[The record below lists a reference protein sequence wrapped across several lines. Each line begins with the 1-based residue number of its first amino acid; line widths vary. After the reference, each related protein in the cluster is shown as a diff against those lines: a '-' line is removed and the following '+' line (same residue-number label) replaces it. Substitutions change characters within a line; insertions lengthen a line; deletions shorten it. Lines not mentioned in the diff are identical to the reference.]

1 MVYRRETVL
10 KTQRLLNYNLR
21 EGQVAV
27 DAGATELDFVIDHP
41 RLKQETYQA
50 ILDQLQR
57 LRSAFSSVV
66 VKIILET
73 SQLSDLDIVAGCL
86 LAAAVGFDL
95 VKTSTG
101 FLGAG
106 ATEHHV
112 RLLSSVVDKEGK
124 GMGVKAS
131 GGMRTAEVASGMLKA
146 GATRLGLSGSV
157 AIMEEGSSGAAAAAS
172 GSGGY

>member
-1 MVYRRETVL
+1 M
-10 KTQRLLNYNLR
+10 
-21 EGQVAV
+21 AV
-27 DAGATELDFVIDHP
+27 DAGAAELDFVIDHP
-41 RLKQETYQA
+41 NLKQGTYQA
-50 ILDQLQR
+50 ILEQ
-57 LRSAFSSVV
+57 LRSLRSTFASVV
-66 VKIILET
+66 IKIILET

-86 LAAAVGFDL
+86 LAAAADFDL

-112 RLLSSVVDKEGK
+112 RLMRSVVDKEGR

-131 GGMRTAEVASGMLKA
+131 GGVRTSQVASSMLKA

-157 AIMEEGSSGAAAAAS
+157 AIMEEASNIVVPIASSNN
-172 GSGGY
+172 GY

>member
-1 MVYRRETVL
+1 MI
-10 KTQRLLNYNLR
+10 R
-21 EGQVAV
+21 EGRVAV
-27 DAGATELDFVIDHP
+27 DAGAAELDFVIDHP
-41 RLKQETYQA
+41 NLKQGTYQA
-50 ILDQLQR
+50 ILEQ
-57 LRSAFSSVV
+57 LRSLRSTFASVV
-66 VKIILET
+66 IKIILET

-86 LAAAVGFDL
+86 LAAAAGLDL

-112 RLLSSVVDKEGK
+112 RLMRSVVDKEGR

-131 GGMRTAEVASGMLKA
+131 GGVRTAQVASSMLKA

-157 AIMEEGSSGAAAAAS
+157 AIVEEASHVAVPMTSSDN
-172 GSGGY
+172 GY